1 MASMILGHGYT
12 IQPSLQTRS
21 NTMKIGDLVRHV
33 SYNSIGIVLTAA
45 NYRRQREV
53 AWVDGTTTMVKSH
66 SLEVI

>member
-1 MASMILGHGYT
+1 
-12 IQPSLQTRS
+12 
-21 NTMKIGDLVRHV
+21 MKIGDLVRHV

-53 AWVDGTTTMVKSH
+53 AWVDGTTTMVKSR